1 MNAKYS
7 ELEKVITATRL
18 SSIVTTPISNVAVSQ
33 IPGNTT
39 VATASTTTIPVP
51 TITANKTTATAGDD
65 IVFNWVANDP
75 APTYCKTI
83 TNNVTQS
90 EPYLQGASGTIP
102 VSDVPT

>member
-51 TITANKTTATAGDD
+51 TITANKTTATAGDT
-65 IVFNWVANDP
+65 VTFTWAANDP
-75 APTYCKTI
+75 SPLFCRTI
-83 TNNVTQS
+83 TNNVTQT
-90 EPYLQGASGTIP
+90 EPYLQ
-102 VSDVPT
+102 